1 MTMPAKAYV
10 CSGLCALNLAACAL
24 TSRSEP
30 LPVRYYTLE
39 DGSPEPAPKQPQ
51 QGIELRIGRVEA
63 SKYLG
68 EEIAFRDTQHELQ
81 FSDSLR
87 WTEKPEDYFRRA
99 LARTLYQERGL
110 TRAFSGGVP
119 TLDVELVE
127 FDVLRG
133 AQPKVRLQ
141 AIAILHDDK
150 RSQFE
155 QTITVE
161 RPIDGPVDD
170 RSEAAAAAFSV
181 ALRAAVSSVADR
193 VIAALASGPAV
204 AAAAPKQPSP
214 EAP

>member
-30 LPVRYYTLE
+30 LSVRYYTLE
-39 DGSPEPAPKQPQ
+39 DGSPEPAPKQA
-51 QGIELRIGRVEA
+51 QGIELRMGRVEA

-87 WTEKPEDYFRRA
+87 WTEKPEEYLRRA
-99 LARTLYQERGL
+99 LTRMLYQERGL
-110 TRAFSGGVP
+110 TRAFSGGAP

-141 AIAILHDDK
+141 AIAILHDDR
-150 RSQFE
+150 RSQLE
-155 QTITVE
+155 ETITVE
-161 RPIDGPVDD
+161 RPVDGPVDD
-170 RSEAAAAAFSV
+170 RSEAAAAAFSA

-204 AAAAPKQPSP
+204 ATAGPKQPC
-214 EAP
+214 E